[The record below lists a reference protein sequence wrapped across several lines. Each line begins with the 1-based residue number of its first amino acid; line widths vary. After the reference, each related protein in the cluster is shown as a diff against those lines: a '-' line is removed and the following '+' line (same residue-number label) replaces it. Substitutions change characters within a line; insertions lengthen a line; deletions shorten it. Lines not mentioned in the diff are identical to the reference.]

1 MAEIKICGLKFPEDV
16 EAVNLYE
23 PEYIGM
29 VMFCPKSARNVSP
42 ETAQELLKKI
52 KPNIKKVAV
61 VVSPDLEQIQIIEK
75 IGFDF
80 IQIHGEIKDE
90 IFENVKLPVIRAVNV
105 SQNSF
110 DEIYKKLLEKVL
122 KWNRIHGV
130 LFDAGTPGSGQTFQ
144 WDEIEQIK
152 NNVQE
157 AGVKL
162 FLAGG
167 LNPENVSD
175 AITHVQPDVVDVS
188 SGVEYS
194 EKPSGSGKDAKKV
207 ADFIANVRNE
217 I

>member
-23 PEYIGM
+23 PDYIGM

-52 KPNIKKVAV
+52 NPKIKKVAV
-61 VVSPDLEQIQIIEK
+61 VVSPDLEQIQTIEK

-80 IQIHGEIKDE
+80 VQIHGEIKNE

-105 SQNSF
+105 SENSF
-110 DEIYKKLLEKVL
+110 DEIQKKLLEKVM
-122 KWNRIHGV
+122 KWNRIQGV
-130 LFDAGTPGSGQTFQ
+130 LF
-144 WDEIEQIK
+144 
-152 NNVQE
+152 E

-167 LNPENVSD
+167 LNPENVAD
-175 AITHVQPDVVDVS
+175 AIVRVHPDAVDVS

-194 EKPSGSGKDAKKV
+194 ERPPGSGKDAKKV

-217 I
+217 N

>member
-16 EAVNLYE
+16 ETVNLYE
-23 PEYIGM
+23 PDYIGM

-52 KPNIKKVAV
+52 KPKIKKVAV
-61 VVSPDLEQIQIIEK
+61 VVNPDLEQIQTIEK

-80 IQIHGEIKDE
+80 VQIHGEIKNE

-105 SQNSF
+105 SENSF
-110 DEIYKKLLEKVL
+110 DEIQKKLLEKVL
-122 KWNRIHGV
+122 KWNRIQGV

-144 WDEIEQIK
+144 WDKIERIK
-152 NNVQE
+152 NSVQE

-167 LNPENVSD
+167 LNPENVAD
-175 AITHVQPDVVDVS
+175 AIVRVHPDVVDVS

-194 EKPSGSGKDAKKV
+194 ERPPGSGKDAKKV
-207 ADFIANVRNE
+207 ASFIANVRNE
-217 I
+217 N